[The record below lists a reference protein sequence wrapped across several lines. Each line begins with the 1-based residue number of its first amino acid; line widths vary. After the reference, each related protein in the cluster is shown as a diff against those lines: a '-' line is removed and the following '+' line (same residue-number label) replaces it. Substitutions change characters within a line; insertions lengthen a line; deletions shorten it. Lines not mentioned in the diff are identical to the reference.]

1 MFQKCKNGVVLYA
14 GSYPI
19 EDISSEIN
27 CPEFRKA
34 YYYDSA
40 NDESLRKSFKGITI
54 KNYWSAFNQGH
65 NEAGVNLMR
74 IYFLDLQELT
84 LIYEKIDLPGYKR
97 KILELEKIL
106 DELSAKLLLVNHP
119 IVPFYEK
126 LNEYFRHRNDPFEQT
141 KAEFELWFMEDE
153 NKYAEAMFEDLD
165 EYLNSCM
172 D

>member
-1 MFQKCKNGVVLYA
+1 MPRSCTYA
-14 GSYPI
+14 GGDTTKDGS
-19 EDISSEIN
+19 
-27 CPEFRKA
+27 
-34 YYYDSA
+34 
-40 NDESLRKSFKGITI
+40 I
-54 KNYWSAFNQGH
+54 KFYG
-65 NEAGVNLMR
+65 
-74 IYFLDLQELT
+74 FLDLQELT